1 MRFHPSQ
8 VAPIMES
15 NGIFEDLREAASK
28 LAEARQRLLAS
39 TDRSTVDVAR
49 RHQTISLLERLSSLE
64 TRVANAEAAA
74 RQRSEKLI
82 VLEHVLDTNLALA
95 RGTASR

>member
-1 MRFHPSQ
+1 
-8 VAPIMES
+8 MES
-15 NGIFEDLREAASK
+15 NGMFEDLREAASR
-28 LAEARQRLLAS
+28 LAEVRQRLLAS
-39 TDRSTVDVAR
+39 TDRSTVALR
-49 RHQTISLLERLSSLE
+49 RQQTISLLERLSSLE

-95 RGTASR
+95 RGPTSR